1 MKVKIIY
8 IKGQQNYNK
17 VYNYEWYDGRI
28 PLILYIVCPLIGRL
42 KY

>member
-1 MKVKIIY
+1 MKVKIIH
-8 IKGQQNYNK
+8 IKAQHNDNK

-28 PLILYIVCPLIGRL
+28 PLILHIVRPLIGRL